1 VNAKRTRVGLLVL
14 AVTLMVFAAAPT
26 VSAAVEVTATIDP
39 VAQVDP
45 TTGIATVT
53 GTLNCSAGAFFDA
66 GMSFGTLSQI
76 FAHRVIIS
84 NGFGMPEVTCTGAP
98 EPWSA
103 TVLPGNGL
111 FLPGAAHASVSG
123 RVVSPDFSEE
133 ASFSIE
139 ADIRLRASH

>member
-1 VNAKRTRVGLLVL
+1 VGLLVL
-14 AVTLMVFAAAPT
+14 AVTLVVLASAPT
-26 VSAAVEVTATIDP
+26 VSAAFEVTATIDP

-53 GTLNCSAGAFFDA
+53 GTLNCSAGAFIDPTLPFV
-66 GMSFGTLSQI
+66 GTLSQL

-84 NGFGMPEVTCTGAP
+84 NTFGWEVTCTGAP

-111 FLPGAAHASVSG
+111 FLPGAAQASVSG
-123 RVVSPDFSEE
+123 SVYSPDGSEQVN
-133 ASFSIE
+133 FTIE
-139 ADIRLRASH
+139 SAIRLRPSH